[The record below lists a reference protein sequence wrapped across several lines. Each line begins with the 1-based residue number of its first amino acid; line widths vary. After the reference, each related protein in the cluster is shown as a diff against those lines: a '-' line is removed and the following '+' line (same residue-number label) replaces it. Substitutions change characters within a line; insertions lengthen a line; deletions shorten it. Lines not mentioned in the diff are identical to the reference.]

1 MSRVA
6 CGRSR
11 LLGSVGGKI
20 VGGVAADWGQLPF
33 IAALEA
39 PLGTQLCGAAI
50 VSEHW
55 LVTAAHCIGRY
66 ALCSLYRTCPL
77 ACTHQ
82 YAQTLRSF
90 EI

>member
-1 MSRVA
+1 M
-6 CGRSR
+6 
-11 LLGSVGGKI
+11 GSVGGKI

-50 VSEHW
+50 VSERW

-66 ALCSLYRTCPL
+66 EFVRYISQPSSHLHFAL
-77 ACTHQ
+77 
-82 YAQTLRSF
+82 YAEITLITLF
-90 EI
+90 